1 MAYEKHL
8 REMEER
14 DLHKVVSD
22 LEYKKEV
29 MLNKFISPPSGV
41 GPPTRRE
48 QQITVSRAFSS
59 SSGSSINTRKNAA
72 KEPVKSY
79 NLN

>member
-1 MAYEKHL
+1 
-8 REMEER
+8 MEER

-41 GPPTRRE
+41 GAPSQRE
-48 QQITVSRAFSS
+48 KEVLASRAFSS
-59 SSGSSINTRKNAA
+59 SSGSSINTRKNGP
-72 KEPVKSY
+72 KEPVKTY
-79 NLN
+79 NIR